1 MEDLIYDGSA
11 KLWHHRARRF
21 RMAGSHR
28 HADLEMNLAVEGQAA
43 YLIDGVRVVLEAG
56 HLLFLHQDEDHL
68 LIEESAD
75 FRMWIAVWRPSVV
88 AAQIAAGLDAAAALA
103 KPVATELRRLP
114 ADEAARLARLCA
126 DVVASG
132 DAASVGQGYLLWRA
146 RGAFAA
152 ADDVTRSAAHPAV
165 VRAAQLLR
173 IDPSVRLDGVA
184 RQAGLS
190 SDRLGRL
197 FRQHT
202 GLTLVDYRTRLR
214 LEQACA
220 GWSPGADLLALAL
233 QAGFGSYSAFNR
245 AFHRRYGR
253 APRDFMAQAAVGDRV
268 GA

>member
-1 MEDLIYDGSA
+1 VEDLLYDGAA
-11 KLWHHRARRF
+11 KLWHHRSGRF
-21 RMAGSHR
+21 RMASPHR
-28 HADLEMNLAVEGQAA
+28 HADLEMNLAVEGRAA
-43 YLIDGVRVVLEAG
+43 YLIDGVRVVIEAG

-75 FRMWIAVWRPSVV
+75 FRMWIAVWRPRVV
-88 AAQIAAGLDAAAALA
+88 GAQVAAGLDPTSAQARPA
-103 KPVATELRRLP
+103 ATELRRLP
-114 ADEAARLARLCA
+114 TDESARLARLCA
-126 DVVASG
+126 DVVTAG
-132 DAASVGQGYLLWRA
+132 DAAPAGQAYLLWRA

-152 ADDVTRSAAHPAV
+152 ADDVTRSVAHPAV
-165 VRAAQLLR
+165 ARAAQLLR
-173 IDPSVRLDGVA
+173 IDPSARLDGVA

-220 GWSPGADLLALAL
+220 AWRPGADLLALAL